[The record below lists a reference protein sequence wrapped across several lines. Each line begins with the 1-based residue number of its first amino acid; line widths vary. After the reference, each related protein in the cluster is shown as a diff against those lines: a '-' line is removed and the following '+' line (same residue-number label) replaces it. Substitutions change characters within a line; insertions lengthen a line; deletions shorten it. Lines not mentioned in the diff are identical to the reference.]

1 MRVSHRAGNQCMSF
15 ICTQCKALDA
25 RAKKPAR
32 CARCCYWGTMEHERL
47 QLVRAKYGRRTGTD
61 DRDFDEDD
69 EDDDEYGDARDDD
82 DDDDGLEPEYVK
94 PVRLSSVK
102 VTHFDR
108 VKTGWSLFDE
118 TMGGGLIRG
127 FIYLLG
133 GDPGAGKST
142 LCLQISHAIQAK
154 TRYVTAEEHADKIAA
169 RAHRIKIS
177 TKQVQ
182 VVRTKDIES
191 ALNVR
196 RVPELLVLD
205 SLQKFAVDGHRG
217 TNTPGEVMDLIEEF
231 TRETNCI
238 TIVLSRV
245 NKSGRIVGKN
255 DLDHDSDAT
264 IQLSS
269 PGRNARHKDPKDP
282 KRYFHVHKN
291 REGHS
296 PLLIECT
303 MTDKGIVFT
312 PPTKHEPET
321 DEQARSRPA
330 YEPAEQAR
338 SQPTDTHANKHAN
351 KPTHAKPAHANA
363 TKQTNDPQTNKLH
376 SSKRASP
383 SPSRARTPT
392 PSRAPASS
400 RAPATR
406 EMLAKAS
413 THARKTPAKHVV
425 SKQIGRRKVAS
436 SKR

>member
-1 MRVSHRAGNQCMSF
+1 
-15 ICTQCKALDA
+15 
-25 RAKKPAR
+25 
-32 CARCCYWGTMEHERL
+32 MEHERL
-47 QLVRAKYGRRTGTD
+47 ELVRAKYGRRTGTD
-61 DRDFDEDD
+61 DVEYDDEIDPDDPDFDS
-69 EDDDEYGDARDDD
+69 
-82 DDDDGLEPEYVK
+82 DDDGTAPEYVK
-94 PVRLSSVK
+94 PVSLSSVK

-108 VKTGWSLFDE
+108 VKTGWPLFDE

-154 TRYVTAEEHADKIAA
+154 TRYVTAEEHADKIAT

-177 TKQVQ
+177 TRNIQ

-196 RVPELLVLD
+196 RVPEMLVLD
-205 SLQKFAVDGHRG
+205 SLQKFAIDGHRG
-217 TNTPGEVMDLIEEF
+217 TNTPSEVMDLIEAF

-238 TIVLSRV
+238 TVVLSRV
-245 NKSGRIVGKN
+245 NKSGRIAGKN

-264 IQLSS
+264 IQLST

-291 REGHS
+291 REGDS

-303 MTDKGIVFT
+303 MTKQGISFMPKAV
-312 PPTKHEPET
+312 PET
-321 DEQARSRPA
+321 DEQARSRPTNS
-330 YEPAEQAR
+330 E
-338 SQPTDTHANKHAN
+338 HAN
-351 KPTHAKPAHANA
+351 KPTNSEHANKPTTHREPEKSA
-363 TKQTNDPQTNKLH
+363 NK
-376 SSKRASP
+376 P
-383 SPSRARTPT
+383 RARTRT
-392 PSRAPASS
+392 PSTRTTATRTTASATA

-406 EMLAKAS
+406 EMLAKAAS
-413 THARKTPAKHVV
+413 GTRNKPAKHVV